1 MLFLLENNRLPTQQR
16 SKELPYLRQP
26 RLQPHGLCA
35 QGLARLLVLG
45 HDPVELGVALL
56 QDLTLLAEGGGVGLG
71 DLEALRVVLLLRV
84 RFV

>member
-1 MLFLLENNRLPTQQR
+1 M
-16 SKELPYLRQP
+16 
-26 RLQPHGLCA
+26 
-35 QGLARLLVLG
+35 LG